1 MKHRLRWMLLTA
13 VVLVTVTA
21 AGIAGSLEL
30 TNPADTLS
38 HKVLP
43 LNISSEIQHIE
54 LENIEQNTSL
64 ILTTQ
69 QNPQDSQTQPLE
81 EQKPPEAVKLPDAEV
96 LPDEP
101 ETDESEEAEEPD
113 EPEDRGESGEL
124 QQPENQFQQNFE
136 DLAED
141 AVVQETIQLQS
152 LMDEIGLDSQD
163 QIIYVKNITT
173 GDTMQMENGA
183 YAALLSTKGTT
194 IIQIRYQEPDG
205 SVQTYIKKI
214 DYKRP
219 EGITPAEKQPL
230 INTNIKDQGVYNQ
243 PILNFDVWITDYRGK
258 SLGYSD
264 MEVLVNGVPA
274 DYIGEM
280 GRQTYKTELNVG
292 SNIITIKVTD
302 EYQYTVTK
310 LYTVFFKSG
319 AGEITISLEAG
330 TIGIPYLVE
339 PRKMKVESGVSMSYV
354 MDQFLKEEG
363 FTYSYNGN
371 MDDGFYLSRIEKKN
385 MLEGFSIPADLAA
398 MIVKDELMFAPD
410 SYEGLD
416 MLGEFDFSQGSGWM
430 YSINELY
437 SSYGFNKAY
446 VQDGDVV
453 RVRFTLAYGK
463 DIGGFQA
470 ANMAY
475 GKLESYGKEW

>member
-1 MKHRLRWMLLTA
+1 MKKRIAQLFLMTA
-13 VVLVTVTA
+13 VILLITA
-21 AGIAGSLEL
+21 AAAVSGLEL
-30 TNPADTLS
+30 TDPADVLS

-43 LNISSEIQHIE
+43 LDISSETQYIE

-69 QNPQDSQTQPLE
+69 QNPQDIPTI
-81 EQKPPEAVKLPDAEV
+81 PPEKPEPAENMTLPEV
-96 LPDEP
+96 DVLQEKPEEP
-101 ETDESEEAEEPD
+101 EQMEEPENPK
-113 EPEDRGESGEL
+113 EPEETEASET
-124 QQPENQFQQNFE
+124 PENQFEQNFE

-152 LMDEIGLDSQD
+152 LMDKIGLDSQE

-214 DYKRP
+214 NYERP
-219 EGITPAEKQPL
+219 EGSTPAENQPL

-292 SNIITIKVTD
+292 SNTITIKVTD

-310 LYTVFFKSG
+310 MYTVFFKSG
-319 AGEITISLEAG
+319 AGEITISLEAS
-330 TIGIPYLVE
+330 TVGIAYLVE
-339 PRKMKVESGVSMSYV
+339 PRKLKVESGVSLSYAL
-354 MDQFLKEEG
+354 DQFLKEEG

-398 MIVKDELMFAPD
+398 MIVKDELMFDPN

-430 YSINELY
+430 YSINGLY

-446 VQDGDVV
+446 VQDGDEV
-453 RVRFTLAYGK
+453 RIRFTLAYGK

-475 GKLESYGKEW
+475 GKLEDYGKEW

>member
-1 MKHRLRWMLLTA
+1 MNRRIRQLLLTA
-13 VVLVTVTA
+13 AVLLLVTA
-21 AGIAGSLEL
+21 AAAVSGLEL
-30 TNPADTLS
+30 TDPADILS
-38 HKVLP
+38 HDILP
-43 LNISSEIQHIE
+43 LNIASAPQYIQ
-54 LENIEQNTSL
+54 LENTEQNTSL
-64 ILTTQ
+64 ILTAP
-69 QNPQDSQTQPLE
+69 QNPQKEQQQPEELQT
-81 EQKPPEAVKLPDAEV
+81 PEMEI

-101 ETDESEEAEEPD
+101 EGEEPEGSD
-113 EPEDRGESGEL
+113 EPEDTEASDE
-124 QQPENQFQQNFE
+124 PENPFQENFQ
-136 DLAED
+136 DLPED

-183 YAALLSTKGTT
+183 YAALLSTMGTT
-194 IIQIRYQEPDG
+194 IIQIRYEDPDG

-219 EGITPAEKQPL
+219 EGSTPAEKQPL

-264 MEVLVNGVPA
+264 MEVLVNGMPA

-292 SNIITIKVTD
+292 SNTITIKVTD

-310 LYTVFFKSG
+310 MYTVYFKSG

-330 TIGIPYLVE
+330 TVGIPYLVE
-339 PRKMKVESGVSMSYV
+339 PRKMKVESGVSMAYV
-354 MDQFLKEEG
+354 MEQFLKEEG
-363 FTYSYNGN
+363 FTFSYTGN
-371 MDDGFYLSRIEKKN
+371 MDDEFYLARIEKAG
-385 MLEGFSIPADLAA
+385 MLKGFSIPSDLADL
-398 MIVKDELMFAPD
+398 IVKDELMFDPN

-430 YSINELY
+430 YSINGLY

-475 GKLESYGKEW
+475 GKLEDYGKEW

>member
-1 MKHRLRWMLLTA
+1 MKKRIAQLFLMTA
-13 VVLVTVTA
+13 VILLITA
-21 AGIAGSLEL
+21 AAAVSGLKL
-30 TNPADTLS
+30 TDPADTLS
-38 HKVLP
+38 HKILP
-43 LNISSEIQHIE
+43 LNISSETQYIE

-69 QNPQDSQTQPLE
+69 QNPQDIPTI
-81 EQKPPEAVKLPDAEV
+81 PPEKPEPAENMKLPEV
-96 LPDEP
+96 DVLQEKPEEP
-101 ETDESEEAEEPD
+101 EQMEEPENPKEPD
-113 EPEDRGESGEL
+113 EAECSET
-124 QQPENQFQQNFE
+124 PENQFEQNFE
-136 DLAED
+136 DRPED

-214 DYKRP
+214 NYVRP
-219 EGITPAEKQPL
+219 EGSTPAEKQPL

-292 SNIITIKVTD
+292 SNTITIKVTD

-310 LYTVFFKSG
+310 MYTVFFKSG
-319 AGEITISLEAG
+319 AGEITISLEAS
-330 TIGIPYLVE
+330 TVGIAYLVE
-339 PRKMKVESGVSMSYV
+339 PRKLKVESGVSLSYAL
-354 MDQFLKEEG
+354 DQFLKEEG

-385 MLEGFSIPADLAA
+385 MLDGFSIPADLAA
-398 MIVKDELMFAPD
+398 MIVKDELMFDPN

-430 YSINELY
+430 YSINGLY

-446 VQDGDVV
+446 VQDGDEV
-453 RVRFTLAYGK
+453 RIRFTLAYGK

-475 GKLESYGKEW
+475 GKLEDYGKEW

>member
-1 MKHRLRWMLLTA
+1 MNHRFRWMLLTA
-13 VVLVTVTA
+13 AALTVIIA
-21 AGIAGSLEL
+21 AGIAISLDI
-30 TNPADTLS
+30 TDPADVLS

-43 LNISSEIQHIE
+43 LHISSAPQHIE
-54 LENIEQNTSL
+54 LERTEQNTSL

-69 QNPQDSQTQPLE
+69 QNLQDFQSQPPE
-81 EQKPPEAVKLPDAEV
+81 EEETPEEVKPPEAEV
-96 LPDEP
+96 LPDKSEETEEP
-101 ETDESEEAEEPD
+101 EDSD
-113 EPEDRGESGEL
+113 EPEEPGEP
-124 QQPENQFQQNFE
+124 QQPENQFAQNFE
-136 DLAED
+136 DLPED
-141 AVVQETIQLQS
+141 TVVQETIQLQS

-194 IIQIRYQEPDG
+194 IIQIRYQAPDG

-219 EGITPAEKQPL
+219 EGSTPAEKQPL

-280 GRQTYKTELNVG
+280 SRQTYKTELNVG
-292 SNIITIKVTD
+292 SNTIIIKVTD

-310 LYTVFFKSG
+310 MYTVFFKSG

-385 MLEGFSIPADLAA
+385 MLEGFRIPADLAA
-398 MIVKDELMFAPD
+398 MIVKDELMFDPD

-463 DIGGFQA
+463 DIGGFEA